1 VRGCL
6 RDLSGCEQ
14 LEETKGISLTSAIE
28 SVLASF
34 YKRSFISGMC
44 NCKRPV
50 LMPLIGYARV
60 STEDQTWGNRGPLVT

>member
-1 VRGCL
+1 MVFLGCVCTPYIARVRGCL

-34 YKRSFISGMC
+34 YKRSFIAD
-44 NCKRPV
+44 
-50 LMPLIGYARV
+50 I
-60 STEDQTWGNRGPLVT
+60 